1 MKIELTSRDFML
13 LLLILIGLV
22 LILEANVSLRAPI
35 IFGDEGFHAGLSKW
49 IVENKEYP
57 KWGPLGYTN
66 VFKID
71 YARPPLFHI
80 LGAGFLFLLGKHEI
94 ALKILPSLLGA
105 LIGIVFYLLVK
116 RLYDKEIS
124 FISTLILVGLPSF
137 VTYTVLF
144 FDEILFVFY
153 MMLFIFTFMLAVKEN
168 NRKFLILS
176 AIFGAL
182 AILTKMPGMLVLVFV
197 PIAFLYV
204 IFKEKNLRQNLK
216 LFVLFMIIVVLIS
229 GPYFLRNFAYY
240 NVPTCYIPFGLA
252 DTSGCF
258 IKEFE
263 EVRKF
268 ETRSLAGGTESNILT
283 FGLVNYVNFAYGNF
297 WLFMIGLVGG
307 IAVFLSRKNE
317 KTRFFIF
324 LMMAFSSYVIYSTFN
339 RVEDLARQVLFWSA
353 LLIVISATY
362 WAELYKTLNKLLK
375 FLGIFVVVVLLFFS
389 YQNIKLKLDVMENV
403 KQFSP
408 AFFEACGWVK
418 ENLPKDVII
427 MTFWG
432 HRAAYSCERT
442 VSPGW
447 ADIRLNDD
455 PDDMLG
461 VIKMHGITH
470 LFIQKFSITQQPS
483 RESYSVAF
491 VQLLEDNPNKFGK
504 IYENG
509 PELSQCL
516 QAGGCDGNII
526 YKVIY

>member
-1 MKIELTSRDFML
+1 MKVELTSRDFIL

-22 LILEANVSLRAPI
+22 LILEANVSLRSPI
-35 IFGDEGFHAGLSKW
+35 IFGDEGFHAGLAKW
-49 IVENKEYP
+49 IAENKEYP
-57 KWGPLGYTN
+57 KWNPLGYTN

-80 LGAGFLFLLGKHEI
+80 LGAGFLFLLGQNEI
-94 ALKILPSLLGA
+94 ALKILPPLIGA
-105 LIGIVFYLLVK
+105 LIGIVSYLLIK

-124 FISTLILVGLPSF
+124 FISTLILIGLPSF

-153 MMLFIFTFMLAVKEN
+153 MLLFIFTFMLSIKEN
-168 NRKFLILS
+168 NRKFLLLS

-182 AILTKMPGMLVLVFV
+182 AVLTKIPGLLLLLFV
-197 PIAFLYV
+197 PIAFIYI
-204 IFKEKNLRQNLK
+204 IFKEKYSRQSLK
-216 LFVLFMIIVVLIS
+216 LSALFMIVFVLVS
-229 GPYFLRNFAYY
+229 GSYFLRNFALY

-258 IKEFE
+258 IKDFE
-263 EVRKF
+263 EIRSF
-268 ETRSLAGGTESNILT
+268 ETRSLVGGTESNILA
-283 FGLVNYVNFAYGNF
+283 FGLVNFVNFAYGNF
-297 WLFMIGLVGG
+297 WLFAIGLVGG
-307 IAVFLSRKNE
+307 IVVFLSRKDE
-317 KTRFFIF
+317 KTKFFIF
-324 LMMAFSSYVIYSTFN
+324 SMMVFSLYVIYTTFN
-339 RVEDLARQVLFWSA
+339 RVEDLARQALFWSS
-353 LLIVISATY
+353 LLVVISGVY
-362 WAELYKTLNKLLK
+362 WAELYKMLNKFVK
-375 FLGIFVVVVLLFFS
+375 FLGILVVVMLLFFS

-427 MTFWG
+427 LTFWG
-432 HRAAYSCERT
+432 HRTAYSCERT

-447 ADIRLNDD
+447 ADIRLNDN
-455 PDDMLG
+455 PDDMLN

-483 RESYSVAF
+483 RESYSVNF
-491 VQLLEDNPNKFGK
+491 VQLLENNPDKFVN

-509 PELSQCL
+509 PALSQCL
-516 QAGGCDGNII
+516 QSGGCDGNII
-526 YKVIY
+526 YKVVY

>member
-1 MKIELTSRDFML
+1 MKIELTSRDLIL

-22 LILEANVSLRAPI
+22 LILEANVSLRSPI
-35 IFGDEGFHAGLSKW
+35 IFGDEGFHAGLAKW
-49 IVENKEYP
+49 IAENKEYP

-80 LGAGFLFLLGKHEI
+80 LGAGLFSLLGQHEI
-94 ALKILPSLLGA
+94 ALKILPPLLGA
-105 LIGIVFYLLVK
+105 GIGIAFYLLVK
-116 RLYDKEIS
+116 RLYNKEIS
-124 FISTLILVGLPSF
+124 FISAIILVGLPSF

-153 MMLFIFTFMLAVKEN
+153 MVLFILTFMLALKEN
-168 NRKFLILS
+168 NKKFLILS
-176 AIFGAL
+176 AIFGSL
-182 AILTKMPGMLVLVFV
+182 AILTKIPGMLVLMFV
-197 PIAFLYV
+197 PIAFLYL
-204 IFKEKNLRQNLK
+204 ILKEKNFRQNLK

-229 GPYFLRNFAYY
+229 GPYFLRNFALY
-240 NVPTCYIPFGLA
+240 NVPTCYIPFGLV

-263 EVRKF
+263 EIRKF
-268 ETRSLAGGTESNILT
+268 ETRSLAGGTEGNILT
-283 FGLVNYVNFAYGNF
+283 FGLTNYVKFAYGNF

-307 IAVFLSRKNE
+307 IVLFLSRKDE
-317 KTRFFIF
+317 KTRFFLV
-324 LMMAFSSYVIYSTFN
+324 LMLAFSLYVIYSTFN
-339 RVEDLARQVLFWSA
+339 RVEDFARQVLFWSA
-353 LLIVISATY
+353 LLVMISAIY
-362 WAELYKTLNKLLK
+362 WVELYRMLNKFLK
-375 FLGIFVVVVLLFFS
+375 FLGVFVIVVLLFFS

-408 AFFEACGWVK
+408 AFFEACDWVK
-418 ENLPKDVII
+418 GNLPKDVII
-427 MTFWG
+427 LTFWG

-447 ADIRLNDD
+447 ADIRLNDN
-455 PDDMLG
+455 PDDMLN

-483 RESYSVAF
+483 RESYSVSF
-491 VQLLEDNPNKFGK
+491 VQLLESNPDKFENV
-504 IYENG
+504 YENG

-516 QAGGCDGNII
+516 QTGGCDGNII